1 VIDRRSTLKWMLA
14 ASASMPLLHQRVL
27 GGDDVAAEARAA
39 AQAAARVTAQGYGTD
54 PDLLK
59 TFHPG
64 EPWPLTLNDGQRLT
78 AAALSDIILPADARS
93 PGASAV
99 GVVDFLDEWVSA
111 PYPTQ
116 MQDRALLLDGLAWI
130 DAEAMRR
137 FARTFSNLDETQQ
150 HAICDDICH
159 EKSARPSFAE
169 PARFFAR
176 YRDLTAGGFY
186 STAVGRRDLGY
197 MGNDPR
203 ASFDGPV
210 SEVLRTLGLD
220 EPT

>member
-1 VIDRRSTLKWMLA
+1 
-14 ASASMPLLHQRVL
+14 MPLLHQRVL
-27 GGDDVAAEARAA
+27 GGDDAAAEARAA

-64 EPWPLTLNDGQRLT
+64 EPWPLTLNDGQRLI

-93 PGASAV
+93 PSASAV

-111 PYPTQ
+111 PYPMQ
-116 MQDRALLLDGLAWI
+116 MQDRILILDGLAWI

-137 FARTFSNLDETQQ
+137 FARTFSNLDETQR

-159 EKSARPSFAE
+159 EKSASPAFAE
-169 PARFFAR
+169 AARFFAR

-203 ASFDGPV
+203 ASFAGPAP
-210 SEVLRTLGLD
+210 EVLRTLGLD
-220 EPT
+220 APT